1 MGACCGKVF
10 SGRPARYV
18 VSYLNRD
25 SQPCRVSLRVA
36 LHGAAR
42 LSGVVDL
49 LDIVVAV
56 EEACASYPGFD
67 LQRYRVADVSDGVRT
82 QREMFLPQALA
93 AERQA
98 A

>member
-1 MGACCGKVF
+1 MAPGA
-10 SGRPARYV
+10 GRYI
-18 VSYLNRD
+18 VSYLTHD
-25 SQPCRVSLRVA
+25 QQPCQVSLRVA

-42 LSGVVDL
+42 LSGALDW

-56 EEACASYPGFD
+56 EQACASYPGFD
-67 LQRYRVADVSDGVRT
+67 LERYRIAEVSDGVRR
-82 QREMFLPQALA
+82 QREMFLPQPLV